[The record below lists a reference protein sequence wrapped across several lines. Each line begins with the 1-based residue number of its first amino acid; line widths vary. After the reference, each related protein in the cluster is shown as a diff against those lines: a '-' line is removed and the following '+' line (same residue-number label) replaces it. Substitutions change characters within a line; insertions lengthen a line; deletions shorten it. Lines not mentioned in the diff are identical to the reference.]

1 PSLTLRPLSRAPTGS
16 KRQARGPK
24 TPTSSLIRQKIQH
37 QQPPGEISGLGPV
50 VGLTKTAAI
59 EYADAGIRVNAI
71 CPGYVKTRMTEEVMT
86 RRGAAILAQTPL
98 RRMGTPEEIAEL
110 VVWLSSDRASY
121 VTGAA
126 YNVDGGWMA
135 M

>member
-1 PSLTLRPLSRAPTGS
+1 
-16 KRQARGPK
+16 
-24 TPTSSLIRQKIQH
+24 
-37 QQPPGEISGLGPV
+37 
-50 VGLTKTAAI
+50 
-59 EYADAGIRVNAI
+59 VNAI